1 MQLEERTCSDCHPIR
16 YSIQRL
22 HFTSVSFQSSPFVFH
37 GFLAVLGR
45 QILLF
50 DASLVLLCNF
60 LLLLFDTEVS
70 IGSFWNRCRVL
81 VAFLSNDVVDDR
93 WSFYGYVGVTFLVI
107 FFSFL
112 RRISFL
118 VAFSDDCVVEIP
130 FSVSFACR
138 FRFR

>member
-1 MQLEERTCSDCHPIR
+1 MARNIFG
-16 YSIQRL
+16 IA
-22 HFTSVSFQSSPFVFH
+22 V
-37 GFLAVLGR
+37 GFLR
-45 QILLF
+45 
-50 DASLVLLCNF
+50 
-60 LLLLFDTEVS
+60 
-70 IGSFWNRCRVL
+70 R
-81 VAFLSNDVVDDR
+81 SNDVDDR

-118 VAFSDDCVVEIP
+118 VAFSDGCVVEIP